1 MSVEVRAST
10 DCITANAPVSDVFAV
25 KPPLDTS
32 FKKNTAV
39 IKKFRTSLTPDNTA
53 SLLKDIAT
61 VSLEKYLP
69 EVISAVSE
77 GLLKAKATGDIN
89 TAVEIVSALHQRFG
103 RAFTPFIVWNIA
115 KGLSTPGKE
124 QLRGLPADQKEK
136 EEAAR
141 LVRQRVLLRVATEL
155 WLVGVVRTLDDAIN
169 PDESAASASGS
180 KSADNAKKQT
190 TTTIAKS
197 GEDEPLPL
205 EALKDIL
212 SRDREGV
219 NLPLVVLFIKNFSW
233 DVLGVK
239 ARVTARKGLEQ
250 KPGAEESAQPADGD
264 ALPTN
269 GNGAADPMDQPLT
282 ESSIQTRFRNVLT
295 TYFSGV
301 SKYIHNEHRRLQ
313 QQSKR
318 NSEAYVRSGEVFE
331 DRQQAFEKATKAQ
344 EKLVANA
351 QTVAEA
357 LGLEM
362 PDLSDED
369 ETKEAGEGM
378 IRESGSM
385 FKKGEDGAGNGMWED
400 EDQRRFYEDII
411 DLRARVP
418 SVLLDEG
425 RKATSGPSEKPK
437 EEEAVKSG
445 ASDTVNDELAAK
457 TGDLD
462 LNVDSVD
469 RDTTIANKTV
479 GAQVDALLIRLP
491 ELTNRDLIDNFAY
504 EFCFLNSKASRNRLI
519 KVLEDIPRG
528 RTDLLPYYSRVIAAL
543 NKAGL
548 TDITAAMLT
557 YLDKEFRSLQKR
569 KEKDQLASVRS
580 QNAKYIS
587 EMTKFGL
594 VPEHVIFHCFKVAL
608 DDFSKV
614 NIEIIC
620 ILLEGCGRYLL
631 RTAAT
636 QPRMINFTPA
646 TVFDTHS
653 NIQQLETLQRKKD
666 AHHLSPQDRVSIENA
681 FYYVSPPERPSI
693 VAKERSPSELYV
705 RKLIYL
711 DLNKKNYNKTIKSLR
726 KLHWED
732 PDIVHMLVKVSTK
745 IWKVKYSN
753 VFLIAILVFGLFRYH
768 QDFGIRVVDGVL
780 ENIRV
785 GLEENDY
792 RMNQRRIATIKYL
805 GELYN
810 YKMIDSPVIFDTLY
824 LILSFGYEETPRPG
838 LFNPLDPPD
847 NHFRIRLVCTLLDTC
862 GECFDRGSSKKKLDF
877 FLAFFQYY
885 IHLKERVPMDV
896 EFMIQDTFQL
906 VRPNWALH
914 TSLEEAGKAFQEAAA
929 KIYGPAEAADD
940 DSSGTDEAVGSD
952 MEDEEIKLSDD
963 EMDVEPETAAG
974 QEANGGGNEDDES
987 GSEDGSSES
996 GDPDDDGVVY
1006 SRPQEQRDPEAE
1018 ADFDREFAK
1027 IMAESLESRKFERK
1041 TVFDVPLPIKKTITV
1056 QAAPPPPTGFTGITM
1071 SMLEDDED
1079 EVPPAPKPGIMTFSL
1094 LTKRGNKQ
1102 QTREIELPSDST
1114 FAVAMK
1120 SKQEAEREERQRIKD
1135 RVLHYERMEEDTAP
1149 FEPQRPNTNGANLRY
1164 GDKNKTVR
1172 GKKLQLGDFNW
1183 YEHNPNHNQ
1192 MMIPRSQYRKTTTR
1206 SSPTARSGDSFSP
1219 SIAHNKKEQQLSS
1232 SVDPSIQQMK
1242 AVRGDQPPCTENE
1255 RNSETHKN
1263 MKTTMPQDAVHIKPT
1278 NENNGALPAFN
1289 RRQAPAMSNSL
1300 NMTNRQNS
1308 SFAAG
1313 KGIND
1318 QKQNHRN
1325 NQNMNYANYAS
1336 SPRSYQGNR
1345 GGFNNYNQT
1354 TLTIGRGCDGG
1365 SANVGRNS
1373 GASGYRNA
1381 NYQYRNNN
1389 STRSGRGSRGNNLQY
1404 RAAPDYSTSSEIIST
1419 TEAQRSVRPPTPPPL
1434 PAIDAALWPALGK

>member
-1 MSVEVRAST
+1 MSST
-10 DCITANAPVSDVFAV
+10 TDTRSRKRELRKLNQLIWEGRTDVFTV

-69 EVISAVSE
+69 EVTSAVSE
-77 GLLKAKATGDIN
+77 GLLKAKVAGDIN

-103 RAFTPFIVWNIA
+103 RSFTPFIVWNIA

-124 QLRGLPADQKEK
+124 QLRGLPTDQKEK
-136 EEAAR
+136 EESAR

-169 PDESAASASGS
+169 PDDSSASASGS

-190 TTTIAKS
+190 ATTIAKS
-197 GEDEPLPL
+197 GDDEPLPL

-219 NLPLVVLFIKNFSW
+219 NLPLVVLFIKNFAW
-233 DVLGVK
+233 DVLGIK
-239 ARVTARKGLEQ
+239 ARATARKGSEQ
-250 KPGAEESAQPADGD
+250 KPEEESAQSADGD
-264 ALPTN
+264 ALPVN
-269 GNGAADPMDQPLT
+269 GNGVTDPMDQPLT
-282 ESSIQTRFRNVLT
+282 DPSVQTRFRNVFT
-295 TYFSGV
+295 TYFAGV

-331 DRQQAFEKATKAQ
+331 DRQQAFEKATKAH

-351 QTVAEA
+351 QIVAEA

-378 IRESGSM
+378 IRETGSM
-385 FKKGEDGAGNGMWED
+385 FKKGEEGTGNGMWED
-400 EDQRRFYEDII
+400 DDQRRFYEDII

-418 SVLLDEG
+418 SILLDEG
-425 RKATSGPSEKPK
+425 RKATSGPSDKAK
-437 EEEAVKSG
+437 EEDPAKTG
-445 ASDTVNDELAAK
+445 APDVVNDELATKA
-457 TGDLD
+457 GELD
-462 LNVDSVD
+462 LNADSAD

-491 ELTNRDLIDNFAY
+491 ELTNRDLIDGFAY
-504 EFCFLNSKASRNRLI
+504 DFCFLNSKASRNRLI

-528 RTDLLPYYSRVIAAL
+528 RTDLLPYYARLIAAL

-548 TDITAAMLT
+548 TDITTAILT

-569 KEKDQLASVRS
+569 KEKDQLASIRS

-587 EMTKFGL
+587 ELTKFGL

-620 ILLEGCGRYLL
+620 IILEGCGRYLL
-631 RTAAT
+631 RTPAT
-636 QPRMINFTPA
+636 QPRMINF
-646 TVFDTHS
+646 
-653 NIQQLETLQRKKD
+653 LETLQRKKD
-666 AHHLSPQDRVSIENA
+666 AHHLSPQDRIAIENA

-693 VAKERSPSELYV
+693 VAKERSPAELYV

-838 LFNPLDPPD
+838 VFNPLDPPD

-906 VRPNWALH
+906 VRPNWVLH
-914 TSLEEAGKAFQEAAA
+914 PSLEEAGKAFQEAAA

-940 DSSGTDEAVGSD
+940 DSSGTEDAAGSD
-952 MEDEEIKLSDD
+952 VEDDEIKLSDD
-963 EMDVEPETAAG
+963 EMDVDGEAAG
-974 QEANGGGNEDDES
+974 GPDANGGAGGNEDEES
-987 GSEDGSSES
+987 GSEDDSSES

-1041 TVFDVPLPIKKTITV
+1041 TVFDVPLPIKKTITA
-1056 QAAPPPPTGFTGITM
+1056 QTAPPPPTGFTGITM
-1071 SMLEDDED
+1071 SMLEDDE
-1079 EVPPAPKPGIMTFSL
+1079 EEAPPAPKPGIMTFSL

-1164 GDKNKTVR
+1164 GDKNKTAR

-1183 YEHNPNHNQ
+1183 
-1192 MMIPRSQYRKTTTR
+1192 T
-1206 SSPTARSGDSFSP
+1206 
-1219 SIAHNKKEQQLSS
+1219 
-1232 SVDPSIQQMK
+1232 
-1242 AVRGDQPPCTENE
+1242 
-1255 RNSETHKN
+1255 
-1263 MKTTMPQDAVHIKPT
+1263 
-1278 NENNGALPAFN
+1278 
-1289 RRQAPAMSNSL
+1289 
-1300 NMTNRQNS
+1300 
-1308 SFAAG
+1308 
-1313 KGIND
+1313 
-1318 QKQNHRN
+1318 
-1325 NQNMNYANYAS
+1325 
-1336 SPRSYQGNR
+1336 
-1345 GGFNNYNQT
+1345 
-1354 TLTIGRGCDGG
+1354 
-1365 SANVGRNS
+1365 
-1373 GASGYRNA
+1373 
-1381 NYQYRNNN
+1381 
-1389 STRSGRGSRGNNLQY
+1389 
-1404 RAAPDYSTSSEIIST
+1404 
-1419 TEAQRSVRPPTPPPL
+1419 
-1434 PAIDAALWPALGK
+1434 